1 MSHFDPE
8 KHSCLGSAIHSWDPR
23 AKIVSLLVL
32 IFAIALA
39 GSILPALAGLC
50 VSISLVLI
58 SRIPLA
64 HVAGF
69 MKWPVIFLL
78 PLALFLPFTTEGDCL
93 YSFQFLSVSRQGLFF
108 SLLYLTRGVAAAL
121 LALLIVGTAPFTVT
135 IKALQEMGLPASL
148 TQIFLFAYRYVFLLN
163 EEFSIMSRSLQCKGF
178 VRRSDLKTAR
188 TLAMAFAML
197 LIRSYERSLAVYNA
211 MLSRGYRGDIPIPGR
226 NGLAASDLFK
236 SLLVLGAAFSIMAK

>member
-8 KHSCLGSAIHSWDPR
+8 KHSRLESAIHSWEPR
-23 AKIVSLLVL
+23 AKILSLLVL

-39 GSILPALAGLC
+39 GGILPALAGLC
-50 VSISLVLI
+50 ISISLIMI

-78 PLALFLPFTTEGDCL
+78 PLAFFLPFTTEGDCL
-93 YSFQFLSVSRQGLFF
+93 YSFQFLSVSRQGISI
-108 SLLYLTRGVAAAL
+108 SLLYLIRGVAAAL

-135 IKALQEMGLPASL
+135 IKALQEMGMPASL
-148 TQIFLFAYRYVFLLN
+148 TQIFLFSYRYIFLLN
-163 EEFSIMSRSLQCKGF
+163 EEFSIMSRSMQCKGF
-178 VRRSDLKTAR
+178 IKRSDLKTAR

-197 LIRSYERSLAVYNA
+197 LIRSYERSEAVYHA
-211 MLSRGYRGDIPIPGR
+211 MLSRGYRGEILGPGIR
-226 NGLAASDLFK
+226 GLAARDLFK
-236 SLLVLGAAFSIMAK
+236 SMLVVAAAFAIMAI